1 MANIYRANGLI
12 IIMRYKLL
20 FILLLALSSARAQT
34 DWKQSAEE
42 DGIKIYNGPTS
53 ATSKIKPIKVEC
65 TFNATAAQL
74 VAVLLDI
81 KAYTDWVYHTRSAS
95 VVKQVSPAELY
106 YHSEVDIPWPAQNR
120 DFVAHLT
127 ITQNADKTIT
137 VDAPSVP
144 GLVPVKKGVT
154 RIYESKGKWILTPA
168 DNHVKV
174 VYYLQIDAGGG
185 APSWMV
191 NMFAADGP
199 MQTFKKLKLQLQK
212 PTYKNAAFPV
222 K

>member
-1 MANIYRANGLI
+1 M
-12 IIMRYKLL
+12 MKYKVLL
-20 FILLLALSSARAQT
+20 FIMLFGFNTARAQT
-34 DWKQSAEE
+34 DWKLSAEQ
-42 DGIKIYNGPTS
+42 DGIKIFNGPI
-53 ATSKIKPIKVEC
+53 AASKVKPIKVEC

-81 KAYTDWVYHTRSAS
+81 KTYPDWVYHTRSATLI
-95 VVKQVSPAELY
+95 KQVSPAELF
-106 YHSEVDIPWPAQNR
+106 YHSELDIPWPAQNR

-144 GLVPVKKGVT
+144 GMVAVKKGVT
-154 RIYESKGKWILTPA
+154 RIYESKGKWILTPVG
-168 DNHVKV
+168 NQVKV

-185 APSWMV
+185 APSWLV
-191 NMFAADGP
+191 NLFAADGP
-199 MQTFKKLKLQLQK
+199 MQTFKNLKVQLQK
-212 PTYKNAAFPV
+212 PAYKNASFPG